1 MPAAVAVMT
10 AGVASGTMPL
20 VLRPIHHL
28 EALPA
33 ISQGQR
39 WAAVGVDP
47 QFLISHAGGRNF
59 RAGWYLL
66 DIDIRVEDGFFD
78 NPCLYPDY
86 GSGTGDATRINFAPA
101 VHGEGHVRTIVRFDH
116 DVRSLRF
123 DPSTAPCSFELAS
136 LSLRPLGKLR
146 AALGMLSRL
155 MARLWRDRS
164 LLPFVARDALASLR
178 KGGLREFGDWLYLMH
193 EERARSGVV
202 SLDYSAWIERFDR
215 LSDADVQ
222 QASQRLLKFAS
233 KPLISI
239 IVPVYNTPE
248 VYLRRCIDS
257 VRAQIYPHW
266 ELCLADDASTAGHVA
281 AILEEYSALDR
292 RIRFVRR
299 ERNGHIS
306 EASNSAL
313 GLATGKYAALLDH
326 DDELSAHAL
335 YFVAKAVNEN
345 PRVRLLYSDEDKLDG
360 NGARFDPYF
369 KPDWNPELFLSQNYL
384 CHLGVYETAL
394 VREVGGFRRGY
405 EGSQDHDLAL
415 RCVARLKPEEIAHI
429 PHVLY
434 HWRAIEG
441 STALSGAA
449 KQYAEDAGRRAIEEH
464 LAATGDA
471 GARVTR
477 EIGGYRVRYPVPVH
491 PPKVSLVVPTRD
503 RVDLL
508 RTCVESISSLT
519 HYPNYEIIVVDNQ
532 SREPATLD
540 YFAELVTR
548 SNVRVLRYDAAF
560 NYSQMNN
567 TAVRQ
572 TEGDLVGLVNN
583 DIEVIRGDWL
593 DEMVGHAVRPHAGVV
608 GAMLYYPDDRI
619 QHAGVIIGLGGV
631 AGHAYV
637 GMPRGFPGQQHR
649 GHLAQNLT
657 AVTAACLVVRRNVF
671 EEVGGLDE
679 TLEVAFNDVDFCLRV
694 AEHGYYN
701 VWTPW
706 AELYHHESATRGY
719 EDNPVKKA
727 RFESEVQRMVARW
740 GSALRW
746 DPAYNPNLGLEGHD
760 FPLAI
765 PPRLPLKQALRN
777 SRAACV
783 RAGPALRIG
792 GDAKAGFQGRV

>member
-1 MPAAVAVMT
+1 M
-10 AGVASGTMPL
+10 SL
-20 VLRPIHHL
+20 SLRPIHHL
-28 EALPA
+28 EPLPGA
-33 ISQGQR
+33 TRGQR

-47 QFLISHAGGRNF
+47 QFSVTHPGGREF

-66 DIDIRVEDGFFD
+66 DAEIHVGEGFFD

-86 GSGTGDATRINFAPA
+86 GAGTGDATRINFAPS
-101 VHGEGHVRTIVRFDH
+101 VHGEGRIRTIVRFDH
-116 DVRSLRF
+116 DVRALRF
-123 DPSTAPCSFELAS
+123 DPSTAPCNFEVAGMA
-136 LSLRPLGKLR
+136 LRPLGKLR
-146 AALGMLSRL
+146 AAAGMLRRL
-155 MARLWRDRS
+155 VARLWRDRS
-164 LLPFVARDALASLR
+164 LLPFVWRDAIASLR
-178 KGGLREFGDWLYLMH
+178 KGGLREFGDWLYQMH

-222 QASQRLLKFAS
+222 QAGQRLRKFAHR
-233 KPLISI
+233 PLISVL
-239 IVPVYNTPE
+239 VPVYNTPE
-248 VYLRRCIDS
+248 AYLRRCIDS
-257 VRAQIYPHW
+257 VRAQIYPDW

-281 AILEEYSALDR
+281 TILEEYAALDP

-313 GLATGKYAALLDH
+313 ALAKGEYVALLDH

-345 PRVRLLYSDEDKLDG
+345 PGVQLLYSDEDKLDPSG
-360 NGARFDPYF
+360 TRFDPYF
-369 KPDWNPELFLSQNYL
+369 KPDWNPELFLSHNL
-384 CHLGVYETAL
+384 ICHLGVYRTDL
-394 VREVGGFRRGY
+394 VRAVGGFRRGY
-405 EGSQDHDLAL
+405 EGSQDHDLGL
-415 RCVARLKPEEIAHI
+415 RCVARLKPAEIAHI

-441 STALSGAA
+441 STALSGSA
-449 KQYAEDAGRRAIEEH
+449 KEYAEDAGKRAIEEH
-464 LAATGDA
+464 LDAVGDA
-471 GARVTR
+471 GASVAR
-477 EIGGYRVRYPVPVH
+477 EIGGYRVRYAVPSD
-491 PPKVSLVVPTRD
+491 PPKVSLIVPTRD

-508 RTCVESISSLT
+508 RTCIESISALT
-519 HYPNYEIIVVDNQ
+519 RYPNYEIVVVDNQ
-532 SREPATLD
+532 SSEPETIEYLGALG
-540 YFAELVTR
+540 AR
-548 SNVRVLRYDAAF
+548 GNVRVLRYDAPF
-560 NYSQMNN
+560 NYSRMNN

-572 TEGDLVGLVNN
+572 TDGGVVGLVNN
-583 DIEVIRGDWL
+583 DIEVIHGDWL
-593 DEMVGHAVRPHAGVV
+593 DEMVGHAVRPHTGAV

-649 GHLAQNLT
+649 AHLTQNLT
-657 AVTAACLVVRRNVF
+657 AVTAACLVVRRSVF

-679 TLEVAFNDVDFCLRV
+679 TLEVAFNDVDFCLRI
-694 AEHGYYN
+694 AQHGYYN

-719 EDNPVKKA
+719 EDNPAKKA

-783 RAGPALRIG
+783 RAGPELRG
-792 GDAKAGFQGRV
+792 SDAKSGFHDRA